1 MTSTTLLQDISAIS
15 KHLSG
20 KRKGQ
25 LILLLVLM
33 ILVSCSEVLGVASII
48 PFLAVL
54 ENSSRLLNNERI
66 KPILGYLAIT
76 TPQELLLAI
85 VIVFIGITISTNVL
99 RVVSIHVQNQLAA
112 RLSLDLSS
120 KLYHHLLFQP
130 YIFYT
135 QHHSSELVTLMV
147 FANNMAGALFMPG
160 LQIITN
166 SFVAIALFLGILII
180 DGKVAIAM
188 SVILATAYI
197 AIYNW
202 RKYKLQQNSILM
214 SQAQTNLSKVTYES
228 LGNIKDIILSAKANF
243 FNLSYQ
249 QSLWGFNKANADNNT
264 VFLTPRYL
272 IEMLAMTCIAL
283 LALSMG
289 RGGDFSRSVPILG
302 SLALAANR
310 LLPALQ
316 QSFASVSQIQ
326 GYREQ
331 MRTVLKVLERS
342 YDPLQELVPAQVLL
356 LRESLTMQNVW
367 FRYREDSGW
376 VLQDLCLTIPAK
388 SRVGFVGTTGS
399 GKSTTAD
406 LILGLLKPEK
416 GQILVDDLPLEG
428 ERLRAWQLGVAHVPQ
443 SIFIADTTVASNIAF
458 GVPEAQIDWDR
469 VIKAAKLAQIA
480 DFIESLPEGYHTTV
494 GERGIRLSGGQRQR
508 VGIARALYREAKVI
522 VFDEATSALD
532 NYTERELMSAI
543 DSLSQELTIILIAHR
558 LTTVE
563 KCDRIFEFSQGRVIH
578 SGTYEE
584 LLEKS
589 ESFRRM
595 AIRE

>member
-135 QHHSSELVTLMV
+135 QHHSSELGTLMG

-331 MRTVLKVLERS
+331 MRTVLKALERS

>member
-1 MTSTTLLQDISAIS
+1 
-15 KHLSG
+15 
-20 KRKGQ
+20 
-25 LILLLVLM
+25 
-33 ILVSCSEVLGVASII
+33 
-48 PFLAVL
+48 
-54 ENSSRLLNNERI
+54 
-66 KPILGYLAIT
+66 
-76 TPQELLLAI
+76 
-85 VIVFIGITISTNVL
+85 
-99 RVVSIHVQNQLAA
+99 
-112 RLSLDLSS
+112 
-120 KLYHHLLFQP
+120 
-130 YIFYT
+130 
-135 QHHSSELVTLMV
+135 
-147 FANNMAGALFMPG
+147 
-160 LQIITN
+160 
-166 SFVAIALFLGILII
+166 
-180 DGKVAIAM
+180 
-188 SVILATAYI
+188 
-197 AIYNW
+197 
-202 RKYKLQQNSILM
+202 
-214 SQAQTNLSKVTYES
+214 
-228 LGNIKDIILSAKANF
+228 
-243 FNLSYQ
+243 
-249 QSLWGFNKANADNNT
+249 
-264 VFLTPRYL
+264 
-272 IEMLAMTCIAL
+272 
-283 LALSMG
+283 
-289 RGGDFSRSVPILG
+289 
-302 SLALAANR
+302 
-310 LLPALQ
+310 
-316 QSFASVSQIQ
+316 
-326 GYREQ
+326 
-331 MRTVLKVLERS
+331 
-342 YDPLQELVPAQVLL
+342 
-356 LRESLTMQNVW
+356 MQNVW

>member
-135 QHHSSELVTLMV
+135 QHHSSELGTLMV
-147 FANNMAGALFMPG
+147 FANNMAGTLFMPG

-202 RKYKLQQNSILM
+202 RKYKLQQNSISM

-331 MRTVLKVLERS
+331 MRTVLKALERS

>member
-135 QHHSSELVTLMV
+135 QHHSSELGTLMG
-147 FANNMAGALFMPG
+147 FANNMAGTLFMPG

-331 MRTVLKVLERS
+331 MRTVLKALERS

>member
-112 RLSLDLSS
+112 RLSLDLGS

-135 QHHSSELVTLMV
+135 QHHSSELGTLMV
-147 FANNMAGALFMPG
+147 FANNMAGDLFMPG

-202 RKYKLQQNSILM
+202 RKYKLQQNSISM

-331 MRTVLKVLERS
+331 MRTVLKALERS

>member
-112 RLSLDLSS
+112 RLSLDLGS

-135 QHHSSELVTLMV
+135 QHHSSELGTLMV
-147 FANNMAGALFMPG
+147 FANNMAGTLFMPG

-202 RKYKLQQNSILM
+202 RKYKLQQNSISM

-331 MRTVLKVLERS
+331 MRTVLKALERS

>member
-147 FANNMAGALFMPG
+147 FANNMAGTLFMPG

-202 RKYKLQQNSILM
+202 RKYKLQQNSISM

>member
-135 QHHSSELVTLMV
+135 QHHSSELGTLMV
-147 FANNMAGALFMPG
+147 FANNMAGTLFMPG

>member
-1 MTSTTLLQDISAIS
+1 MTATSLLHEIRAIT

-25 LILLLVLM
+25 LIVLLLLM
-33 ILVSCSEVLGVASII
+33 ILVSFSEIWGVASII
-48 PFLAVL
+48 PFIAVL
-54 ENSSRLLNNERI
+54 ENSERI
-66 KPILGYLAIT
+66 LNSQRIQPILNYLHIT
-76 TPQELLLAI
+76 TPQQLLIAI
-85 VIVFIGITISTNVL
+85 VIFFIGVIICTNTL
-99 RVVSIHVQNQLAA
+99 RIFSIYVQNQLAA
-112 RLSLDLSS
+112 RLSVDLSS
-120 KLYHHLLFQP
+120 KLYHQLLFQP

-135 QHHSSELVTLMV
+135 QHHSSELGVLIG
-147 FANNMAGALFMPG
+147 FANGMSDGFFMPG
-160 LQIITN
+160 LQVITN
-166 SFVAIALFLGILII
+166 SFVAIALFLGILFI

-197 AIYNW
+197 SIYNW
-202 RKYKLQQNSILM
+202 RKHRLTQNSMLI
-214 SQAQTNLSKVTYES
+214 SQSQTDLGKVISES

-243 FNLSYQ
+243 FNASYQ
-249 QSLWGFNKANADNNT
+249 QSIGVVNKANASNNT
-264 VFLTPRYL
+264 IVLTPRYL

-289 RGGDFSRSVPILG
+289 HGGDFRRSVPILG
-302 SLALAANR
+302 SLALASNR

-316 QSFASVSQIQ
+316 QSFASISQIQ
-326 GYREQ
+326 AYREQ
-331 MRTVLKVLERS
+331 MRTVLKALERS
-342 YDPLQELVPAQVLL
+342 YDPLQELVPAQILP
-356 LRESLTMQNVW
+356 LRESLTIQNVW
-367 FRYREDSGW
+367 FRYREDGSW
-376 VLQDLCLTIPAK
+376 ILQDLCLTIPAR

-406 LILGLLKPEK
+406 LILGLLQPEK

-458 GVPEAQIDWDR
+458 GVPESQIDWHQLTR
-469 VIKAAKLAQIA
+469 AAKLAQIA
-480 DFIESLPEGYHTTV
+480 DFIESLPQGYHTTV

-508 VGIARALYREAKVI
+508 IGIARALYREASVI
-522 VFDEATSALD
+522 IFDEATSALD
-532 NYTERELMSAI
+532 NYTERELMAAI
-543 DSLSQELTIILIAHR
+543 NSLSQDLTIIMIAHR

-578 SGTYEE
+578 SGTYAE

>member
-135 QHHSSELVTLMV
+135 QHHSSELGTLMG
-147 FANNMAGALFMPG
+147 FANNMAGTLFMPG

-202 RKYKLQQNSILM
+202 RKYKLQQNSISM

>member
-1 MTSTTLLQDISAIS
+1 MTATSLLHEIRAIT

-25 LILLLVLM
+25 LIVLLLLM
-33 ILVSCSEVLGVASII
+33 ILVSFSEIWGVASII
-48 PFLAVL
+48 PFIAVL
-54 ENSSRLLNNERI
+54 ENSERI
-66 KPILGYLAIT
+66 LNSQHIQPILNYLHIT
-76 TPQELLLAI
+76 TPQQLLIAI
-85 VIVFIGITISTNVL
+85 VIFFIGVIICTNTL
-99 RVVSIHVQNQLAA
+99 RIFSIYVQNQLAA
-112 RLSLDLSS
+112 RLSVDLSS
-120 KLYHHLLFQP
+120 KLYHQLLFQP

-135 QHHSSELVTLMV
+135 QHHSSELGVLIG
-147 FANNMAGALFMPG
+147 FANSMSDGFFMPG
-160 LQIITN
+160 LQVITN
-166 SFVAIALFLGILII
+166 SFVAIALFLGILFI

-197 AIYNW
+197 SIYNW
-202 RKYKLQQNSILM
+202 RKHRLTQNSMLI
-214 SQAQTNLSKVTYES
+214 SQSQTDLGKVISES

-243 FNLSYQ
+243 FNASYQ
-249 QSLWGFNKANADNNT
+249 QSIGVVNKANASNNT
-264 VFLTPRYL
+264 IVLTPRYL

-289 RGGDFSRSVPILG
+289 HGGDFRRSVPILG
-302 SLALAANR
+302 SLALASNR

-316 QSFASVSQIQ
+316 QSFASISQIQ
-326 GYREQ
+326 AYREQ
-331 MRTVLKVLERS
+331 MRTVLKALERS
-342 YDPLQELVPAQVLL
+342 YDPLQELVPAQILP
-356 LRESLTMQNVW
+356 LRESLTIQNVW
-367 FRYREDSGW
+367 FRYREDGSW
-376 VLQDLCLTIPAK
+376 ILQDLCLTIPAK
-388 SRVGFVGTTGS
+388 SRIGFVGTTGS

-406 LILGLLKPEK
+406 LILGLLQPEK

-458 GVPEAQIDWDR
+458 GVPESQIDWHQLTR
-469 VIKAAKLAQIA
+469 AAKLAQIA
-480 DFIESLPEGYHTTV
+480 DFIESLPQGYHTTV

-508 VGIARALYREAKVI
+508 IGIARALYREASVI
-522 VFDEATSALD
+522 IFDEATSALD
-532 NYTERELMSAI
+532 NYTERELMAAI
-543 DSLSQELTIILIAHR
+543 NSLSQDLTIIMIAHR

-578 SGTYEE
+578 SGTYAE

>member
-112 RLSLDLSS
+112 RLSLDLGS

-135 QHHSSELVTLMV
+135 QHHSSELGTLMG
-147 FANNMAGALFMPG
+147 FANNMAGTLFMPG

-202 RKYKLQQNSILM
+202 RKYKLQQNSISM

-331 MRTVLKVLERS
+331 MRTVLKALERS

>member
-135 QHHSSELVTLMV
+135 QHHSSELVTLMG

-202 RKYKLQQNSILM
+202 RKYKLQQNSISM

-331 MRTVLKVLERS
+331 MRTVLKALERS

>member
-135 QHHSSELVTLMV
+135 QHHSSELGTLMG
-147 FANNMAGALFMPG
+147 FANNMAGTLFMPG

-202 RKYKLQQNSILM
+202 RKYKLQQNSISM

-331 MRTVLKVLERS
+331 MRTVLKALERS

>member
-1 MTSTTLLQDISAIS
+1 MTSTSLLQDIRAIS

-54 ENSSRLLNNERI
+54 ENSARLINNEML
-66 KPILGYLAIT
+66 KPILSYLSIT
-76 TPQELLLAI
+76 TPQELLVAI
-85 VIVFIGITISTNVL
+85 VIFFIGITISTNIL
-99 RVVSIHVQNQLAA
+99 RIFSIHVQNQLAA
-112 RLSLDLSS
+112 RLSIDLSS
-120 KLYHHLLFQP
+120 KLYHQLLYQP

-135 QHHSSELVTLMV
+135 QHHSSELSTLLA
-147 FANNMAGALFMPG
+147 FANNLSSTLFMPG

-166 SFVAIALFLGILII
+166 SFIAIALFLGILLI
-180 DGKVAIAM
+180 DGQVAIAM
-188 SVILATAYI
+188 SLILVVTYI

-202 RKYKLQQNSILM
+202 RKHRLNQNSMLM
-214 SQAQTNLSKVTYES
+214 TQAQTQLSRVTYES
-228 LGNIKDIILSAKANF
+228 LGNIKDVILSAKAKF
-243 FNLSYQ
+243 FNAFYREG
-249 QSLWGFNKANADNNT
+249 LWQFNTANADNNT
-264 VFLTPRYL
+264 IFVTPRYM
-272 IEMLAMTCIAL
+272 IEMLAMTGIAL

-289 RGGDFSRSVPILG
+289 RSGDFSRSVPILG

-316 QSFASVSQIQ
+316 QSFASVATLQ

-331 MRTVLKVLERS
+331 TRTVLDALNRSYDRLQEFVPTQVLPLERS
-342 YDPLQELVPAQVLL
+342 LSIE
-356 LRESLTMQNVW
+356 NVW
-367 FRYREDSGW
+367 FRYGADTGW
-376 VLQDLCLTIPAK
+376 VLQDLSLTIPAK
-388 SRVGFVGTTGS
+388 SRIGFVGTTGS

-406 LILGLLKPEK
+406 LILGLLQPEK
-416 GQILVDDLPLEG
+416 GEILVDGVPLKG

-443 SIFIADTTVASNIAF
+443 SIFIADTSIAQNIAF
-458 GVPEAQIDWDR
+458 GVPEAEIDWYQ
-469 VIKAAKLAQIA
+469 VTTAAKLAQIA
-480 DFIESLPEGYHTTV
+480 DFIDSLPQGYHTTV

-508 VGIARALYREAKVI
+508 IGIARALYRQADVI
-522 VFDEATSALD
+522 IFDEATSALD
-532 NYTERELMSAI
+532 NSTERELMSAI

-578 SGTYEE
+578 SGTYAE

-589 ESFRRM
+589 ESFRKM
-595 AIRE
+595 ATIE

>member
-1 MTSTTLLQDISAIS
+1 MTPTSLLQEITDIS

-25 LILLLVLM
+25 LILLLILM
-33 ILVSCSEVLGVASII
+33 IIVSCSEVLGVASII

-66 KPILGYLAIT
+66 KPILSYLNIT
-76 TPQELLLAI
+76 TPQELLIAI
-85 VIVFIGITISTNVL
+85 VAGFIAITITTNVL
-99 RVVSIHVQNQLAA
+99 RIFSIHIQNQLAA
-112 RLSLDLSS
+112 RLSFDLSS
-120 KLYHHLLFQP
+120 KLYHQLLRQP

-135 QHHSSELVTLMV
+135 QHHSSELGTLMG
-147 FANNMAGALFMPG
+147 FANNMSGTMFMPG

-166 SFVAIALFLGILII
+166 SFVAIALFLGILFI

-188 SVILATAYI
+188 SAILVVAYVL
-197 AIYNW
+197 IYNW
-202 RKYKLQQNSILM
+202 RKHKLEQNSILI
-214 SQAQTNLSKVTYES
+214 SQNQTNLSKVTYES
-228 LGNIKDIILSAKANF
+228 LGNIKDVILSAKANF
-243 FNLSYQ
+243 FTHSYQ
-249 QSLWGFNKANADNNT
+249 QSFIGINRANADNNT
-264 VFLTPRYL
+264 IFLTPRYM

-283 LALSMG
+283 LALSIG

-316 QSFASVSQIQ
+316 QSFASVATIQ

-331 MRTVLKVLERS
+331 ARTVLQALERS
-342 YDPLQELVPAQVLL
+342 YDPLQEFVPKQVLPL
-356 LRESLTMQNVW
+356 HHSLTIEHVW
-367 FRYREDSGW
+367 FRYREENSW
-376 VLQDLCLTIPAK
+376 VLQDLCLTIPARF
-388 SRVGFVGTTGS
+388 RVGFVGTTGS

-406 LILGLLKPEK
+406 LILGLLQPEK
-416 GQILVDDLPLEG
+416 GQILVDDLPLVG

-458 GVPEAQIDWDR
+458 GVPESEIDWEQLT
-469 VIKAAKLAQIA
+469 KAAQLAQIA
-480 DFIESLPEGYHTTV
+480 DFIESLPQGYHTTV

-508 VGIARALYREAKVI
+508 IGIARALYRNAKVI
-522 VFDEATSALD
+522 IFDEATSALD
-532 NYTERELMSAI
+532 NTTERELMSAI
-543 DSLSQELTIILIAHR
+543 NSLSQDLTIILIAHR

-563 KCDRIFEFSQGRVIH
+563 KCDRIFEFTQGRVIH
-578 SGTYEE
+578 SGTYAE

-595 AIRE
+595 AISA

>member
-1 MTSTTLLQDISAIS
+1 
-15 KHLSG
+15 
-20 KRKGQ
+20 
-25 LILLLVLM
+25 
-33 ILVSCSEVLGVASII
+33 
-48 PFLAVL
+48 
-54 ENSSRLLNNERI
+54 
-66 KPILGYLAIT
+66 
-76 TPQELLLAI
+76 
-85 VIVFIGITISTNVL
+85 
-99 RVVSIHVQNQLAA
+99 
-112 RLSLDLSS
+112 
-120 KLYHHLLFQP
+120 
-130 YIFYT
+130 
-135 QHHSSELVTLMV
+135 
-147 FANNMAGALFMPG
+147 MAGTLFMPG

-331 MRTVLKVLERS
+331 MRTVLKALERS